1 MSHML
6 AGSSEVKRLDSSED
20 NEPCIC
26 VNNVDTET
34 DNVHPHSLDILIQ
47 HYSSYY
53 RLKKAICWL
62 LRVKYCFKVDKLAR
76 NTPITVAEM
85 RDAEVVIIKYVQGC
99 AYEDELTILK
109 QGKHVAKSSRLFKL
123 APALKDGLL
132 VVGGRLKH
140 AAINE
145 DMKNHLILPH
155 DHRISH
161 LIVQEYHGAANLGT
175 ESTLSQVRQRYWVTQ
190 AMNIIKMTKRSCVT
204 CKKLY
209 GVGLN

>member
-1 MSHML
+1 M
-6 AGSSEVKRLDSSED
+6 
-20 NEPCIC
+20 
-26 VNNVDTET
+26 DTEA
-34 DNVHPHSLDILIQ
+34 DNVYPHPLDILIQ

-99 AYEDELTILK
+99 AYEDELTALK
-109 QGKHVAKSSRLFKL
+109 QGKYVANSSRLFTL
-123 APALKDGLL
+123 APTMKYGLL

-145 DMKNHLILPH
+145 DMKNPLILPH
-155 DHRISH
+155 DHKISH
-161 LIVQEYHGAANLGT
+161 LIVSSL
-175 ESTLSQVRQRYWVTQ
+175 
-190 AMNIIKMTKRSCVT
+190 K
-204 CKKLY
+204 
-209 GVGLN
+209 